1 MKSILPLALVA
12 SAVASLAFAAS
23 PTQEAP
29 LERLAALEKELAELK
44 SKVAGLEQGGANTE
58 LGRALAEERA
68 RGEALTSWARA
79 QGTAALALQDA
90 LKDAREKGFT
100 AGINPAS
107 RETLLAGMNALAASL
122 RKLPTP
128 ETAEPAGAPSKR
140 AQEQR
145 GTPAK

>member
-23 PTQEAP
+23 PGQEAP

-44 SKVAGLEQGGANTE
+44 TKVAGLEQGGANTE

-68 RGEALTSWARA
+68 RSEALVAWARA
-79 QGTAALALQDA
+79 QGAAAVSLQVT

-107 RETLLAGMNALAASL
+107 REALLSGFESLATSL
-122 RKLPTP
+122 RKLPSP
-128 ETAEPAGAPSKR
+128 ETAEPADAREKR
-140 AQEQR
+140 APERR
-145 GTPAK
+145 GAAAK